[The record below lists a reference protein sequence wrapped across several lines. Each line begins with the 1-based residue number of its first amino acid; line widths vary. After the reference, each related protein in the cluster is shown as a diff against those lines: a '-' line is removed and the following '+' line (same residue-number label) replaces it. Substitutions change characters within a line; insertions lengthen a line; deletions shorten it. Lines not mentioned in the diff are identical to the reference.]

1 MASFGPG
8 PEMQIPG
15 RVAVWEPPRRVCFD
29 GGEGVGGLAF
39 EWTVEDRGGDRCAVR
54 LVNTGF
60 GEGGEW
66 DAQYDGMVEG
76 WGLFLS
82 NLRLHMEHFAG
93 QSATSVLP
101 TAMGAG
107 SRDQVWEALIAA
119 LGIPSS
125 PGVGERIEASAPGTP
140 VLAGTVVDAAPQ
152 RIALLLDQPAP
163 GTAFVAVESYGEH
176 AGASVWLYLYG
187 AEGTEAAKRDGPLW
201 HNWMAEALG
210 GADGS
215 TE

>member
-15 RVAVWEPPRRVCFD
+15 RVVVWEPPRRVCFD

-39 EWTVEDRGGDRCAVR
+39 EWMVEPTSDDRCSVR

-60 GEGGEW
+60 GDGEEW

-93 QSATSVLP
+93 HTAVSVLP

-107 SRDQVWEALIAA
+107 SRDEAWLALTKA

-125 PGVGERIEASAPGTP
+125 PGVGERIEAGAPGTP
-140 VLAGTVVDAAPQ
+140 ALAGTVVDTAQ
-152 RIALLLDQPAP
+152 ERIALLLDQPAP

-187 AEGTEAAKRDGPLW
+187 AEGAEAAERDGPLW
-201 HNWMAEALG
+201 HNWIAEALG
-210 GADGS
+210 GAHGS
-215 TE
+215 TD